1 MDVRGQ
7 QAAHTGGRMTTEK
20 RKAQN
25 RVAQQ
30 ARRKRLKDSGL
41 RPVEFYV
48 DALGAEMLKTTYA
61 EWIKQQ

>member
-1 MDVRGQ
+1 
-7 QAAHTGGRMTTEK
+7 MTTEK

-25 RVAQQ
+25 RSAQQ

-41 RPVEFYV
+41 HPVEFYV

-61 EWIKQQ
+61 EWVSKR

>member
-1 MDVRGQ
+1 
-7 QAAHTGGRMTTEK
+7 MTTEK

-25 RVAQQ
+25 RAAQQ

-41 RPVEFYV
+41 SQIVLTV

-61 EWIKQQ
+61 EWAKKH